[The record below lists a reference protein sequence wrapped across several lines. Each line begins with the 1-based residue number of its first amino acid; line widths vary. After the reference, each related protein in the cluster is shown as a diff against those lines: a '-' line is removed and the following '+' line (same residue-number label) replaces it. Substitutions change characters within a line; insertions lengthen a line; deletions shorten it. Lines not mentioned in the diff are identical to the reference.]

1 MTVSHSEELLHLL
14 QEMIRIDSV
23 NPDLSPESRGESKLA
38 DYLGAYMAS
47 FGLEVH
53 YQEFAK
59 GRKQAIGILRGT
71 GGGKSLMFNGHI
83 DTVGII
89 DMDIDPFGGEFKEG
103 KVYGRGSMD
112 MKSGV
117 AAMIQATKAIAESGQ
132 QLKGDI
138 IVACVGD
145 EEYLSKGTEK
155 LLEAF
160 RADAAIVTEPTDME
174 VMLAHKGFVWTNFS
188 IHGKAAHGSR
198 PEVGKDAILEASY
211 LLAELLKWENEE
223 LPKRSHPLLGRP
235 SLHASIIKG
244 GTEISVYPHLC
255 QLSVEWRTLPGEDM
269 DFVEEQVKEILS
281 RAKAQFPQ
289 LEIEYEMEFER
300 KPLEVSQDAEVVKLL
315 DQSFQQSLK
324 KAPEYSGIA
333 FWTDAALLA
342 ESGIPSVIF
351 GPAGKG
357 LHGAVEYV
365 DFQSVED
372 CVEILR
378 KTAVE
383 FCK

>member
-1 MTVSHSEELLHLL
+1 MNSSHSDELLHLL
-14 QEMIRIDSV
+14 QEMIRIESV
-23 NPDLSPESRGESKLA
+23 NPDLSANASGETKLA
-38 DYLGAYMAS
+38 NYLGSYMKS
-47 FGLEVH
+47 FGLEMY
-53 YQEFAK
+53 YQSFDD
-59 GRKQAIGILRGT
+59 GRKNAIGVLKGS

-83 DTVGII
+83 DTVGTT
-89 DMDIDPFGGEFKEG
+89 DMAIDPFGAELKDG
-103 KVYGRGSMD
+103 KLYGRGSMD

-117 AAMIQATKAIAESGQ
+117 SAMIMATKAIADSGH

-138 IVACVGD
+138 ILACVGD

-155 LLEAF
+155 LLEDF
-160 RADAAIVTEPTDME
+160 RADAAIVTEPTDMK
-174 VMLAHKGFVWTNFS
+174 VMLAHKGFVWTNFI

-211 LLAELLKWENEE
+211 LLVELLKWENEE

-255 QLSVEWRTLPGEDM
+255 ELRVEWRTLPGEDAT
-269 DFVEEQVKEILS
+269 FVEEQVKDIIS
-281 RAKAQFPQ
+281 KAKTHFPQ
-289 LEIEYEMEFER
+289 LEVDYEIEFER
-300 KPLEVSQDAEVVKLL
+300 KPLEVSREAEIVNIL
-315 DQSFQQSLK
+315 DRSFEECMKSI
-324 KAPEYSGIA
+324 PDYGGIA

-342 ESGIPSVIF
+342 EAGIPSVIF
-351 GPAGKG
+351 GPSGKG

-365 DFQSVED
+365 EFQSVVD
-372 CVEILR
+372 CMEILR
-378 KTAVE
+378 KTALQ